1 MGPPSIII
9 NVFLLMQDINNWRNW
24 EWHRILLLSMEFA
37 CKPKTGLK
45 NQPILQNL
53 DLKKKKPRKGVFVGK
68 VGLYN
73 C

>member
-53 DLKKKKPRKGVFVGK
+53 DLKKKA
-68 VGLYN
+68 
-73 C
+73 